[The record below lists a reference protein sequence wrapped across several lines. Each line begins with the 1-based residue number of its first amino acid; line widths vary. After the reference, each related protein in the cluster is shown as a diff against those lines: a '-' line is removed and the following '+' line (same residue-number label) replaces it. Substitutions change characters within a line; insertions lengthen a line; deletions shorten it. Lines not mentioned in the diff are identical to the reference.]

1 MLIDFHTH
9 CFPPKVAEKAI
20 PHLAAICGQT
30 PLTDGTFDDTRE
42 KMRAWGVDRF
52 LALNIAT
59 APKQQ
64 TNVNNFAAS
73 IDKTPARVDSKAC
86 HDKSVCRDDSICR
99 DNTACR
105 GNDVCRALGSV
116 HAAAPDALEE
126 LQRVKDLGLPGVKLH
141 PDYQG
146 VEMDDKTL
154 LEVYDLCSQW
164 GMFCVFHAGFD
175 PVSPDVT
182 RVIPQKALE
191 IHKQFPRLKMVLAH
205 MGGFARWDEVEEF
218 LVGTGVYFDTSLA
231 PAHMPPE
238 QALRI
243 IQNHGAERVLFGSD
257 CPWGSPEEG
266 ARYIDGLPLT
276 SAQKDRIFA
285 ENALELLK

>member
-20 PHLAAICGQT
+20 PHLASICGQE

-42 KMRAWGVDRF
+42 KMRVWGVDKF

-73 IDKTPARVDSKAC
+73 LDKKPAGHSNC
-86 HDKSVCRDDSICR
+86 
-99 DNTACR
+99 
-105 GNDVCRALGSV
+105 VCRALGSV
-116 HAAAPDALEE
+116 HAAAPDALQE
-126 LQRVKDLGLPGVKLH
+126 LSRIRELGLPGVKIH
-141 PDYQG
+141 PDYQE

-164 GMFCVFHAGFD
+164 DMLCVFHAGLD

-182 RVIPQKALE
+182 RVTPEKALT
-191 IHKQFPRLKMVLAH
+191 IHKKFPKLKMVLAH
-205 MGGFARWDEVEEF
+205 MGGFARWDEVEEL
-218 LVGTGVYFDTSLA
+218 LVGTGVFFDTSLA
-231 PAHMPPE
+231 SAHVPPE

-243 IQNHGAERVLFGSD
+243 IQNHGAEHILFGSD

-266 ARYIDGLPLT
+266 ARYIDTLPLT
-276 SAQKDRIFA
+276 SAEKDRIFYR
-285 ENALELLK
+285 NALELLRW

>member
-42 KMRAWGVDRF
+42 KMKGWGVDKF

-73 IDKTPARVDSKAC
+73 MDKEPAV
-86 HDKSVCRDDSICR
+86 
-99 DNTACR
+99 
-105 GNDVCRALGSV
+105 RALGSV

-126 LQRVKDLGLPGVKLH
+126 LERIKSLGLPGIKLH
-141 PDYQG
+141 PDYQE

-164 GMFCVFHAGFD
+164 DMFCVFHAGFD

-182 RVIPQKALE
+182 RVVPQKALQ
-191 IHKQFPRLKMVLAH
+191 IHKKFPRLKMVLAH
-205 MGGFARWDEVEEF
+205 MGGFARWGEVEE
-218 LVGTGVYFDTSLA
+218 LLAGTNIFFDTSLA
-231 PAHMPPE
+231 SAHMEPE

-243 IQNHGAERVLFGSD
+243 IRKHGADRILFGSD
-257 CPWGSPEEG
+257 CPWGSPAEG
-266 ARYIDGLPLT
+266 FCYIDALPLT
-276 SAQKDRIFA
+276 SAEKDRIFA
-285 ENALELLK
+285 GNALELLQW

>member
-20 PHLAAICGQT
+20 PHLASICGQT

-73 IDKTPARVDSKAC
+73 IDKESADGS
-86 HDKSVCRDDSICR
+86 
-99 DNTACR
+99 NY
-105 GNDVCRALGSV
+105 VCRALGSV
-116 HAAAPDALEE
+116 HAAAADALEE
-126 LQRVKDLGLPGVKLH
+126 LQRVKELGLPGLKLH

-154 LEVYDLCSQW
+154 LEAYDLCSQW
-164 GMFCVFHAGFD
+164 DMFCVFHAGFD

-182 RVIPQKALE
+182 RVFPKKALE

-205 MGGFARWDEVEEF
+205 MGGFARWDQVEEL
-218 LVGTGVYFDTSLA
+218 LVGTDVFFDTSLA

-243 IQNHGAERVLFGSD
+243 IQNHGAEHILFGSD

-266 ARYIDGLPLT
+266 ARYIDALPLT
-276 SAQKDRIFA
+276 TAEKDRIFA
-285 ENALELLK
+285 GNALELLK

>member
-20 PHLAAICGQT
+20 PHLASICGQT

-42 KMRAWGVDRF
+42 KMKGWRVDKF

-73 IDKTPARVDSKAC
+73 LDKTPDSNGDHVC
-86 HDKSVCRDDSICR
+86 HGDH
-99 DNTACR
+99 
-105 GNDVCRALGSV
+105 VCRALGSI

-126 LQRVKDLGLPGVKLH
+126 LQRVKSLGLPGVKLH

-154 LEVYDLCSQW
+154 LEIYDLCSQW

-175 PVSPDVT
+175 PVSPDTT
-182 RVIPQKALE
+182 RVFPQKALE
-191 IHKQFPRLKMVLAH
+191 IHKKFPRLKMVLAH
-205 MGGFARWDEVEEF
+205 MGSFARWGEVEE
-218 LVGTGVYFDTSLA
+218 LLAGTDVYFDTSLA
-231 PAHMPPE
+231 SAHMDLQ

-243 IQNHGAERVLFGSD
+243 IRKHGADRILFGSD
-257 CPWGSPEEG
+257 CPWGSPGEG
-266 ARYIDGLPLT
+266 FRYIDALPLT
-276 SAQKDRIFA
+276 TAEKDRIFS
-285 ENALELLK
+285 ENAMELLQW

>member
-42 KMRAWGVDRF
+42 KMKGWGVDKF

-73 IDKTPARVDSKAC
+73 MDKEPAV
-86 HDKSVCRDDSICR
+86 
-99 DNTACR
+99 
-105 GNDVCRALGSV
+105 RALGSV

-126 LQRVKDLGLPGVKLH
+126 LERIKSLGLPGIKLH
-141 PDYQG
+141 PDYQE

-164 GMFCVFHAGFD
+164 DMFCVFHAGFD
-175 PVSPDVT
+175 PVSPDTT
-182 RVIPQKALE
+182 RVFPQKALQ
-191 IHKQFPRLKMVLAH
+191 IHKKFPRLKMVLAH
-205 MGGFARWDEVEEF
+205 MGSFARWGEVEE
-218 LVGTGVYFDTSLA
+218 LLAGTNIFFDTSLA
-231 PAHMPPE
+231 SAHMEPE

-243 IQNHGAERVLFGSD
+243 IRKHGADRILFGSD
-257 CPWGSPEEG
+257 CPWGSPAEG
-266 ARYIDGLPLT
+266 ARYIDALPLT
-276 SAQKDRIFA
+276 SAEKDRIFA
-285 ENALELLK
+285 GNALELLQW